1 MANKIGRLSNQ
12 SPFYIKFNSMKNKF
26 QIALLFA
33 FLINITTTFAQNPDK
48 KLAEIFSKGNK
59 EILVAA
65 HRGDWR
71 NAPENSLKALLN
83 SIEKGFDIMEL
94 DVKMTKDSQM
104 VVMHDN
110 TIDRTTN
117 GKGKV
122 SDYTLEE
129 IRKFRLKNG
138 LGRVT
143 PHPIPTMAEMML
155 AAKGKI
161 IINVD
166 KGNDHL
172 AEVFKVLKETQTL
185 RQAIVNVGDN
195 LNYAELNTKEKIPA
209 DAYLMVVVN
218 MKRPDFSDVIKSY
231 KSNTTSII
239 QPIFD
244 TDTLASL
251 KLIPEIANN
260 QIVWLNSL
268 WPSLNGGHD
277 DDRAVEQN
285 EKEESWGWLINKK
298 PSILQTDRPAELF
311 LYLKQRKLHQ

>member
-1 MANKIGRLSNQ
+1 MKQYTKKIFVVLIFSTALFSAN
-12 SPFYIKFNSMKNKF
+12 
-26 QIALLFA
+26 
-33 FLINITTTFAQNPDK
+33 AQNPSA
-48 KLAEIFSKGNK
+48 KLAAVFNGNSKR
-59 EILVAA
+59 ILVAA

-71 NAPENSLKALLN
+71 NAPENSMQALLN

-117 GKGKV
+117 AKGKV
-122 SDYTLEE
+122 SDYTLDE
-129 IRKFRLKNG
+129 ILKFKLKNG

-143 PHPIPTMAEMML
+143 THSIPTMKDMML

-172 AEVFKVLKETQTL
+172 KQVFQILSETGTL
-185 RQAIVNVGDN
+185 SQAIVNVGDN
-195 LNYAELNTKEKIPA
+195 VDYAKLKKDENVPEQ
-209 DAYLMVVVN
+209 AYLMVVVN
-218 MKRPDFSDVIKSY
+218 MKRNDFAAIASSY
-231 KSNTTSII
+231 LPNKRSII
-239 QPIFD
+239 QAIFD
-244 TDTLASL
+244 TDSL
-251 KLIPEIANN
+251 ESINAIPQIAKK
-260 QIVWLNSL
+260 QVVWLNSL

-285 EKEESWGWLINKK
+285 QKKESWGWLIEKK
-298 PSILQTDRPAELF
+298 PSILQTDRPSDL
-311 LYLKQRKLHQ
+311 LIYLKKAGLHSN

>member
-1 MANKIGRLSNQ
+1 MNQ
-12 SPFYIKFNSMKNKF
+12 SIKK
-26 QIALLFA
+26 IVA
-33 FLINITTTFAQNPDK
+33 FLIFATAAFTVKAQNPDK
-48 KLAEIFSKGNK
+48 KLAMVFNRNNK

-71 NAPENSLKALLN
+71 NAPENSMRALLN

-117 GKGKV
+117 AKGKV
-122 SDYTLEE
+122 SDYTLDE
-129 IRKFRLKNG
+129 ILKFKLKNG

-143 PHPIPTMAEMML
+143 THGIPTMKEMML

-172 AEVFKVLKETQTL
+172 KEVFKILEETGMLNQS
-185 RQAIVNVGDN
+185 IVNVGDN
-195 LNYAELNTKEKIPA
+195 IDYTKLKSVEHIPEQ
-209 DAYLMVVVN
+209 AYLMVVVD
-218 MKRPDFSDVIKSY
+218 MKRADAAAVASSY
-231 KSNTTSII
+231 LPNKRSVI
-239 QPIFD
+239 QPIFSS
-244 TDTLASL
+244 DTLKNL
-251 KLIPEIANN
+251 NTIPEIAKK
-260 QIVWLNSL
+260 QVVWLNSL

-277 DDRAVEQN
+277 DDKAVEENLKQ
-285 EKEESWGWLINKK
+285 ESWGWLIAKK
-298 PSILQTDRPAELF
+298 PSILQTDRPVDL
-311 LYLKQRKLHQ
+311 LIYLKQTGLHGK

>member
-1 MANKIGRLSNQ
+1 MK
-12 SPFYIKFNSMKNKF
+12 IKFSKPQLSKP
-26 QIALLFA
+26 I
-33 FLINITTTFAQNPDK
+33 FLVLVFIMLVIKVSAQNPEK
-48 KLAEIFSKGNK
+48 KLAGVFNKTNK

-117 GKGKV
+117 AKGKV
-122 SDYTLEE
+122 SDFTLQE

-138 LGRVT
+138 FGRVT
-143 PHPIPTMAEMML
+143 PHPIPTMSEMML

-172 AEVFKVLKETQTL
+172 PEVFKVLNETGTVK
-185 RQAIVNVGDN
+185 QAIVNVGDN
-195 LNYAELNTKEKIPA
+195 INYADLISKEKIPS
-209 DAYLMVVVN
+209 DAYIMVVVN
-218 MKRPDFSDVIKSY
+218 MKSDDLSEIIKSY
-231 KSNTTSII
+231 KANSKSIV

-244 TDTLASL
+244 TDTLKSL
-251 KLIPEIANN
+251 KSIPIIAES

-277 DDRAVEQN
+277 DDRAVELG

-298 PSILQTDRPAELF
+298 PSILQTDRPTEL
-311 LYLKQRKLHQ
+311 LIYLKKMKYHQ

>member
-1 MANKIGRLSNQ
+1 
-12 SPFYIKFNSMKNKF
+12 MKNNFATYKSF
-26 QIALLFA
+26 KTILLAVLFV
-33 FLINITTTFAQNPDK
+33 IPIITVSAQNPAK
-48 KLAEIFSKGNK
+48 KLAAIFNKGNK

-83 SIEKGFDIMEL
+83 CIEKGFDIMEL

-117 GKGKV
+117 AKGKV

-143 PHPIPTMAEMML
+143 PHPIPTMNEMML

-172 AEVFKVLKETQTL
+172 PEVFKVLKETETVD
-185 RQAIVNVGDN
+185 QAIVNVGDN
-195 LNYAELNTKEKIPA
+195 IDYVALSSKEKIPA
-209 DAYLMVVVN
+209 EAYLMVVVN
-218 MKRPDFSDVIKSY
+218 AKRNDFAEIIKSY
-231 KSNTTSII
+231 KANNKSII

-244 TDTLASL
+244 TDTLENL
-251 KLIPEIANN
+251 KRIPEIANN
-260 QIVWLNSL
+260 QIIWLNSL

-277 DDRAVEQN
+277 DDRAVEQG
-285 EKEESWGWLINKK
+285 ETDESWGWLINKK
-298 PSILQTDRPAELF
+298 PGILQTDRPTDL
-311 LYLKQRKLHQ
+311 LNYLKKRNLHN

>member
-1 MANKIGRLSNQ
+1 MNQ
-12 SPFYIKFNSMKNKF
+12 SIKK
-26 QIALLFA
+26 IVA
-33 FLINITTTFAQNPDK
+33 FLIFATAAFTVKAQNPDK
-48 KLAEIFSKGNK
+48 KLAGIFNRNNK

-71 NAPENSLKALLN
+71 NAPENSMQALLN

-117 GKGKV
+117 AKGKV
-122 SDYTLEE
+122 SDFTLDE
-129 IRKFRLKNG
+129 ILKFKLKNG

-143 PHPIPTMAEMML
+143 THGIPTMKEMML

-172 AEVFKVLKETQTL
+172 KEVFKILEETGTINQS
-185 RQAIVNVGDN
+185 IVNVGDN
-195 LNYAELNTKEKIPA
+195 INYAKLKSAERIPEQ
-209 DAYLMVVVN
+209 AYLMVVVD
-218 MKRPDFSDVIKSY
+218 MKRADAAAVTSSYLPDKR
-231 KSNTTSII
+231 SII
-239 QPIFD
+239 QPIFNS
-244 TDTLASL
+244 DTLKNL
-251 KLIPEIANN
+251 NTIPEIAKK
-260 QIVWLNSL
+260 QVVWLNSL

-277 DDRAVEQN
+277 DDKAVEENLKQ
-285 EKEESWGWLINKK
+285 ESWGWLIAKK
-298 PSILQTDRPAELF
+298 PSILQTDRPVDL
-311 LYLKQRKLHQ
+311 LIYLKQNGLHGK

>member
-1 MANKIGRLSNQ
+1 MLKVQ
-12 SPFYIKFNSMKNKF
+12 
-26 QIALLFA
+26 
-33 FLINITTTFAQNPDK
+33 AQNPSE
-48 KLAEIFSKGNK
+48 KLASIFSKKNTHT
-59 EILVAA
+59 LVAA

-71 NAPENSLKALLN
+71 NAPENSLNALFN

-122 SDYTLEE
+122 SDYTLAE
-129 IRKFRLKNG
+129 IRKFKLKNG

-143 PHPIPTMAEMML
+143 SHGIPTMKEMML
-155 AAKGKI
+155 AAKNKI

-172 AEVFKVLKETQTL
+172 PQVFNVLEATGTL
-185 RQAIVNVGDN
+185 NQAIVNVGDN
-195 LNYAELNTKEKIPA
+195 IEYEKLKATENIPDGA
-209 DAYLMVVVN
+209 FLMVVVN
-218 MKRPDFSDVIKSY
+218 MKRPDALSIISSY
-231 KSNTTSII
+231 KTYKGAVI

-244 TDTLASL
+244 TDTLSNL
-251 KLIPEIANN
+251 KMIPELAKN
-260 QIVWLNSL
+260 QVIWLNSL

-285 EKEESWGWLINKK
+285 QKKESWGWLIAKK
-298 PSILQTDRPAELF
+298 PSIIQSDRPTDLK
-311 LYLKQRKLHQ
+311 LYLKEIGMHQEK